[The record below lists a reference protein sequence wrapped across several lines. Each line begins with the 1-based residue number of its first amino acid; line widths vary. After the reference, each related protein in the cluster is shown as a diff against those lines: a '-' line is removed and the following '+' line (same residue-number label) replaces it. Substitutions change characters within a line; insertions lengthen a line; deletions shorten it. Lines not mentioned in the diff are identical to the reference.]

1 MFIKIS
7 LFYGDHVGE
16 SGNFPCQSLCYLL
29 KYLSDHLD
37 ESSNFQCL
45 SLCLLQFICFMV
57 TMLVKVAT
65 SHVKVCYL
73 VTILMKVLTLRLFI
87 KISLFFDDH
96 VDESYNFPCLS
107 LWLIVKISL
116 FSGNHFGK
124 IWIEVYVTYLN
135 IFFSNFW

>member
-1 MFIKIS
+1 MSKFMFITIY
-7 LFYGDHVGE
+7 LFYGHHVGE
-16 SGNFPCQSLCYLL
+16 SGDFPCQSL
-29 KYLSDHLD
+29 
-37 ESSNFQCL
+37 
-45 SLCLLQFICFMV
+45 
-57 TMLVKVAT
+57 
-65 SHVKVCYL
+65 CYL

-135 IFFSNFW
+135 IFFQIFGESDNFLPMSKFMLIVKNVIVFR